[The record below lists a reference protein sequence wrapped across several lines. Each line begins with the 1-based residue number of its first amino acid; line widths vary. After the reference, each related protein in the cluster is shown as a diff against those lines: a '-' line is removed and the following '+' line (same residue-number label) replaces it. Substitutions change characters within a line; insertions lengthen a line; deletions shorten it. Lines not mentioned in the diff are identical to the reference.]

1 MAMVA
6 AVGHPP
12 RKLRAVLCVYGVL
25 FFLGVAMAARAA
37 VGHRPRKL
45 RAVLCVYG
53 VLPRSLGITYPIF
66 EQQLRRLR
74 EANIITDLYVFNL
87 DTEDALVDGQRLDH
101 VDLTILPITH
111 YESAK
116 QSDVDTLISSRC
128 GYKLSH
134 CRFRGNQD
142 YSEQTTRNALRQ
154 LLSEERVGRFLGEAI
169 RRGEPY
175 DVGIVVGADYYLALD
190 ISLEE
195 VRDATRE
202 RNAESLYV
210 SSVCDGWSLLGA
222 TNGFY
227 IGQPKS
233 LIPILLRYNDLPS
246 PLLHL
251 PNEQA
256 VDDYE
261 SALARAIRR
270 AGLRRLHSEM
280 VFFKVRASGLVEW
293 QGPTFVFKQP
303 MPNVNLSVFPMLPG
317 GTRKFKRTRQEA
329 EQIVLRSYPGWTW
342 CNMPWWLMSAPITQ
356 VATVVRAWRTLVR
369 THGPHCPGR
378 ENDFRFPNCTRFV
391 WGVCGRARKAFLPSF

>member
-6 AVGHPP
+6 AVGHP
-12 RKLRAVLCVYGVL
+12 
-25 FFLGVAMAARAA
+25 
-37 VGHRPRKL
+37 PRKL